1 MKNKNFFQRMAQLI
15 AIFGLSLLI
24 GNISAFI
31 AMNMLS
37 IPKDTLFFLWQR
49 QFIDA
54 MVQLGMIKG
63 MWLLFIGNI
72 VIYLYQK
79 NRKNLLLLILSIIVF
94 VLGEFFIVPLSYETS
109 RIAFQQYEMNQ
120 VTSDFLI
127 IKHKEDVLGG
137 FNLFILLIYLIINIF
152 YKQEE
157 NKVEIVLKSR
167 IFLFLFQ
174 K

>member
-157 NKVEIVLKSR
+157 NKVKH
-167 IFLFLFQ
+167 
-174 K
+174 

>member
-120 VTSDFLI
+120 VTSNFLI
-127 IKHKEDVLGG
+127 IKHKEDILGG

-157 NKVEIVLKSR
+157 NKVEN
-167 IFLFLFQ
+167 
-174 K
+174 